1 MRRFV
6 GRTTTMA
13 VSSRSAPMG
22 ADAIFAAPMLW
33 GCVLSQREMNADASW
48 AERQGPERTERRY
61 AHRRTQILQTRETS
75 WRGPATSQ
83 TPVAQNPLD
92 LLPSH

>member
-6 GRTTTMA
+6 GRATNVA

-22 ADAIFAAPMLW
+22 ADAIFAAPVLW
-33 GCVLSQREMNADASW
+33 GCVLSHQEMNADASW
-48 AERQGPERTERRY
+48 AERRGPERTERRY
-61 AHRRTQILQTRETS
+61 SQRRMEILETRETT

-92 LLPSH
+92 LVPSR